1 LRARVLLVLIPLFF
15 FAHADKEF
23 LIFINKR
30 NELKIIVSVVSD
42 KTNLN
47 GSEIKKE
54 MELI

>member
-1 LRARVLLVLIPLFF
+1 VRVLLVLIPLFF